1 VTEPL
6 DIDVRDAVS
15 ADLPLLA
22 SAHRLGQ
29 LAVVEARGGP
39 LDTLLR
45 GRQEPIEDSFASDI
59 AADEVYVRVGTGDE
73 RFLGYN
79 VLRIDELPNGDRI
92 GTLVD
97 LFVHSKARG
106 IGVGAALMRDATSTA
121 RDRGCQGI
129 DARALPGDRTTK
141 NFFESFGLVARSIE
155 VHKAIS

>member
-1 VTEPL
+1 MTEPVK
-6 DIDVRDAVS
+6 IDVRDAVS
-15 ADLPLLA
+15 ADLLLLA

-73 RFLGYN
+73 RVLGYN
-79 VLRIDELPNGDRI
+79 VLRIDELPNGDRL

-97 LFVHSKARG
+97 LWVHPQARG
-106 IGVGAALMRDATSTA
+106 IGVGAVLMRDATSTA
-121 RDRGCQGI
+121 TERGCQGI
-129 DARALPGDRTTK
+129 DARALPGDRATK